1 MSRIFDALQ
10 RSEAE
15 QSEIDLS
22 SGTTEV
28 LQRSERRAA
37 NMSRI
42 FDALQRSEA
51 ERSAIDLAAP
61 SEATEPPQRAERSTA
76 SKWETAVLRAQTKA
90 PRVEDRDASFGFP
103 GESVHTGPAT
113 PALVE
118 YSRGEEQLD
127 PFAQFQSLPV
137 SLGPQSRLVCL
148 TDSGSAAAEAFRLL
162 GVRLRHLRR
171 DRSLKN
177 VLITS
182 TIPQEGKSMVA
193 GNLACTLALK
203 TQQRTLLLEGDLR
216 RPSLSQMFGLGRN
229 PGLSECLL
237 GDRSLTTSIYHLKD
251 PNLWIL
257 PSGGAPSNALEL
269 LQSGRLSALMDQLT
283 LWFDWIIVD
292 SPPLLPL
299 ADTSV
304 WMRMVD
310 GILLTTRQG
319 TTEKPQ
325 LKRGL
330 EAIEPRKLI
339 GAVLNSSEHA
349 STSDYYYRAAT
360 DSGPNDP
367 SFR

>member
-37 NMSRI
+37 
-42 FDALQRSEA
+42 
-51 ERSAIDLAAP
+51 
-61 SEATEPPQRAERSTA
+61 T
-76 SKWETAVLRAQTKA
+76 KWETTVLSEQHNAAKSVDRGTSFSLPEVMPVAMA
-90 PRVEDRDASFGFP
+90 PENSTAAKLSP
-103 GESVHTGPAT
+103 T
-113 PALVE
+113 
-118 YSRGEEQLD
+118 EEHLD
-127 PFAQFQSLPV
+127 PFAQFQSLQV

-148 TDSGSAAAEAFRLL
+148 TDSGSPAAEAFRLL

-171 DRSLKN
+171 DRTLKN

-216 RPSLSQMFGLGRN
+216 RPALSQMFGLGRN
-229 PGLSECLL
+229 PGLSEWLL

-257 PSGGAPSNALEL
+257 PAGSTPNNALVL
-269 LQSGRLSALMDQLT
+269 LQSGKLSTLMDQLSV
-283 LWFDWIIVD
+283 LFDWIIID
-292 SPPLLPL
+292 SPPVLPL
-299 ADTSV
+299 ADTSI
-304 WMRMVD
+304 WMRLAD
-310 GILLTTRQG
+310 GILLTARQG
-319 TTEKPQ
+319 TTEKRQ
-325 LKRGL
+325 LQRGL
-330 EAIEPRKLI
+330 EVVEPNKLI
-339 GAVLNSSEHA
+339 GAVLNSSQHA
-349 STSDYYYRAAT
+349 STSDYYYGPAT
-360 DSGPNDP
+360 VSGLNDP
-367 SFR
+367 SVR